1 MSEWRFYMD
10 NKDTRLSETG
20 NTNNDTKSNINNENN
35 EYTRYNTYEER
46 GHMNIPAVILSV
58 ISIFI
63 LCCIPFQVRYKPI
76 CYIDLEEGKLM
87 LAMLLTMAFFYFLC
101 FDMVAFCVASVN
113 MAFLIINTYEMFIY
127 ARSDLLRG
135 FYLLWTLSFL
145 IMVVNFLYPFI
156 LKKIKKRK
164 KQ

>member
-1 MSEWRFYMD
+1 MD

-87 LAMLLTMAFFYFLC
+87 LAMLLT
-101 FDMVAFCVASVN
+101 VQ
-113 MAFLIINTYEMFIY
+113 
-127 ARSDLLRG
+127 AR
-135 FYLLWTLSFL
+135 
-145 IMVVNFLYPFI
+145 
-156 LKKIKKRK
+156 
-164 KQ
+164 

>member
-1 MSEWRFYMD
+1 MD
-10 NKDTRLSETG
+10 NKDTRHSETR
-20 NTNNDTKSNINNENN
+20 NAAEDTNNNINN

-76 CYIDLEEGKLM
+76 CYIELEEGKLM

-127 ARSDLLRG
+127 SRSDLLQG
-135 FYLLWTLSFL
+135 FYMLWSLSFL